1 MFDLL
6 HQTFRSNIIKIYSR
20 DNLLNRSVFFFSLTV
35 LIGSAYPEVTLHDL
49 WFLGDLTFSKA
60 LLNTIYVNLCRKL
73 CLVPMG
79 IQVNCSYS
87 RVSRLWC
94 PWNTYHCTFLRPI
107 PLPKAFLFPMF
118 SHFYSVSLSFACL
131 RHLPKQ
137 TASSS
142 ESPFS
147 PDNVV
152 CFQSPR
158 WNLLSSSETATLGFL
173 LILEVLAKP
182 ANITFIVGDAVRLRW
197 HLQQITFDK
206 AKRRKIP
213 RPRLFFSVLK
223 LM

>member
-1 MFDLL
+1 M
-6 HQTFRSNIIKIYSR
+6 
-20 DNLLNRSVFFFSLTV
+20 TV
-35 LIGSAYPEVTLHDL
+35 LIRSTYPEVTLHDL

-79 IQVNCSYS
+79 TQVNCAYS
-87 RVSRLWC
+87 RVSQLWC
-94 PWNTYHCTFLRPI
+94 PWNNYHCTFLRPI
-107 PLPKAFLFPMF
+107 PLPEVFLFPLF
-118 SHFYSVSLSFACL
+118 SHFYSVPLSFASL

-173 LILEVLAKP
+173 LILQVLAKP
-182 ANITFIVGDAVRLRW
+182 ANITFIVGDAFRLRW

-206 AKRRKIP
+206 AKWRKIP
-213 RPRLFFSVLK
+213 RPRLFFFFLLFWSSCRGKQHRTQIILEIISVLSDVA
-223 LM
+223 